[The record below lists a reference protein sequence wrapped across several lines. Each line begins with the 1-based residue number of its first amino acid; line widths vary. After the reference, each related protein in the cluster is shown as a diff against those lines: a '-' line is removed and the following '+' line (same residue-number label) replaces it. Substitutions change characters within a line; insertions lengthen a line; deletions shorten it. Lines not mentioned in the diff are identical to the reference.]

1 MRRRKLLST
10 TNSPRGAIQA
20 MKNLRKAIATPFF
33 LLISVVFLITGC
45 SDPELEK
52 ATSFLKQAETELVRL
67 ENSLV
72 SESAADLPNLR
83 YLKQYADIV
92 RRIEPDMN
100 ELISTLQ
107 AEGTTGGG
115 LFSSL
120 KNRLANAKQR
130 FDQEAQAS
138 RDAAIAVSG
147 EAVAIAL
154 ASKAE
159 TFNDALVD
167 VINVLADMSKGKLP
181 KLNFT
186 ETSDKTMPPTQH
198 LVGNPAYGQWQS
210 RGGGGFWVWYGQY
223 RLFSDVLGWN
233 RGYRYNQDYWYRS
246 RSASYYGD
254 IGRHYYGTGRNNRS
268 WSKAAYRQ
276 PNVAA
281 NKAQPSRV
289 KRFKSTSRLSNYAP
303 RTRSAPRQMAKI
315 YNAKRTSSYSNT
327 RSAPSRS
334 SGFSRR
340 SAGK

>member
-1 MRRRKLLST
+1 MDKFRNVIS
-10 TNSPRGAIQA
+10 I
-20 MKNLRKAIATPFF
+20 PFF
-33 LLISVVFLITGC
+33 LLIAAGLLLSGC

-52 ATSFLKQAETELVRL
+52 ATSTFKQAEIELGRL
-67 ENSLV
+67 EISLANGSV
-72 SESAADLPNLR
+72 AELPNLR

-107 AEGTTGGG
+107 AEGTTKGG
-115 LFSSL
+115 LFTSL
-120 KNRLANAKQR
+120 KNRLGNAKQYLGK
-130 FDQEAQAS
+130 EAQAS
-138 RDAAIAVSG
+138 REAAMAVSV
-147 EAVAIAL
+147 EAAAIAL
-154 ASKAE
+154 AAKADI
-159 TFNDALVD
+159 FNDSLVD

-181 KLNFT
+181 KLNFA

-198 LVGNPAYGQWQS
+198 LVGNPAYGSWQ
-210 RGGGGFWVWYGQY
+210 RGSGGGFWVWYGQY

-233 RGYRYNQDYWYRS
+233 RGYHYNQNYWYRS

-254 IGRHYYGTGRNNRS
+254 VGRHYYGSGRNNRS
-268 WSKAAYRQ
+268 WARAANRQ

-289 KRFKSTSRLSNYAP
+289 KRFKSTNRLSNYAP
-303 RTRSAPRQMAKI
+303 RTRSAPRQMAQS
-315 YNAKRTSSYSNT
+315 YQAKRTSSYSNS

-334 SGFSRR
+334 GGFSGR